1 MLSFNLLKNLD
12 CEIPQYNANEQY
24 DRALSTVRKKIASA
38 SVVEIVFSEETL
50 ASSIV
55 TF

>member
-1 MLSFNLLKNLD
+1 MLSFNWLKNLD

-24 DRALSTVRKKIASA
+24 RALSTVRKKIASA